1 MKREYMQ
8 KRCHREPQTVRVRYG
23 LLYGMGFGEQ
33 TETKKRQA
41 WFFRSKRA
49 GGKAPLKSRRV
60 LACHERMQS
69 CIKQG
74 GTAGMN
80 QCPVPAK
87 EPG

>member
-8 KRCHREPQTVRVRYG
+8 KRCHREPQMVGVRYG

-33 TETKKRQA
+33 TETKKRQN

-49 GGKAPLKSRRV
+49 GGNAPLKRGRV

-74 GTAGMN
+74 GTAGMD
-80 QCPVPAK
+80 
-87 EPG
+87 